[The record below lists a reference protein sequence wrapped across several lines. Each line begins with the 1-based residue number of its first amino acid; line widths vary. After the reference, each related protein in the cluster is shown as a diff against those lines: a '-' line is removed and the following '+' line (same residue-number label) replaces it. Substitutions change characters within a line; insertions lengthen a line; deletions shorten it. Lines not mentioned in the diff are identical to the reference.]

1 MNLDKTSSKILSR
14 ADTTNAVVVHQT
26 GGPESLCFEKLPLAP
41 LKSGEA
47 RVRHVAIGLNYI
59 DTYYRKGIYKTPFL
73 PFVPGQ
79 EASGIVEE
87 VGTAVTSFRPGD
99 RVAYATQPFGAYSET
114 RVLPADRLVRLPD
127 TIDFPMAAAMML
139 KGMTARYLLKQTMA
153 VNQGDT
159 ILFHA
164 AAGGVGLIACQ
175 WAHHLGAVVI
185 GTVGDEDKAEM
196 ARANGCDHVIN
207 YRKENFVERV
217 REITKGKGVRVVY
230 DSVGKDTFAGSLDCL
245 EPRGLLVSFGQSSG
259 VIPPFDIH
267 QLSAKGSLFL
277 TRPVLNAYVS
287 TPAELQEAADDLFF
301 MVMSG
306 VLKISIN
313 QIYPLSEAARAHADL
328 ETRKTTGSSILIP

>member
-1 MNLDKTSSKILSR
+1 MKNDKKSSKILSR
-14 ADTTNAVVVHQT
+14 DDTTNAVVVHQT

-41 LKSGEA
+41 LKTGEA
-47 RVRHVAIGLNYI
+47 RVRNVAIGLNYI
-59 DTYYRKGIYKTPFL
+59 DTYYRKGIYKVSSL

-87 VGTAVTSFRPGD
+87 VGTAVTGFRPGD
-99 RVAYATQPFGAYSET
+99 RVAYATQPFGAYAET
-114 RVLPADRLVRLPD
+114 RVLPADRLAKLPD
-127 TIDFPMAAAMML
+127 SIDFPMAAAMML
-139 KGMTARYLLKQTMA
+139 KGMTARYLLKQT
-153 VNQGDT
+153 VDLKKGDA

-175 WAHHLGAVVI
+175 WAHHLGAIVI
-185 GTVGDEDKAEM
+185 GTVGDDDKAEV
-196 ARANGCDHVIN
+196 ARTNGCDHVIN
-207 YRKENFVERV
+207 YRRENFVERV
-217 REITKGKGVRVVY
+217 REITGNRGVRVVY

-259 VIPPFDIH
+259 VIPLFDIL
-267 QLSAKGSLFL
+267 QLSAKGSLYL

-287 TPAELQEAADDLFF
+287 THEELQEASDDLFF

-328 ETRKTTGSSILIP
+328 EARKTTGSSILIP